1 MAPKPNRNHRLAAAL
16 ALALLGLGVAGF
28 LVWLVGVRFSTGSV
42 YPPYSTLRSDP
53 LGTKALYESLDALPG
68 IEVRRNLKAWRRIRF
83 DAPTTF
89 FVLGARPGDL
99 VSIPPATGKDEEQN
113 ADGKDDA
120 AGEQPPG
127 RAPAAL
133 IEQWLDGGHRVVVA
147 LAPNRWPALAY
158 PSSNAS
164 RQRKGNSGPEANEPR
179 DTTPDPD
186 AETKGGG
193 KKGRGDLMGLSFRP
207 APWLNEGGTPT
218 GSPPDLPAWH
228 GSHILEF
235 ATDSGWNALATVE
248 GRTVMAERRAG
259 PGSLV
264 VVSDSY
270 FASNEGL
277 WQDPHPAFL
286 LHLAGAHRHLVFDET
301 HLGTSE
307 KPGIMTLVRKLR
319 LHGLVVGGALLFAL
333 LLWQGLV
340 TLVPVDPV
348 RDLGAAPG
356 RAVLGRDSVDGLI
369 ALLRRG
375 LAPTKVLG
383 HCLARWEQ
391 HPEGRVGV
399 TPAAIESARR
409 VAAGAR
415 AGSLAATYIAIRN
428 LLDPRHP
435 AANPDHGNTRP
446 A

>member
-1 MAPKPNRNHRLAAAL
+1 MAPRPNHNHRLAAAL

-42 YPPYSTLRSDP
+42 YPPYSTLRADP

-68 IEVRRNLKAWRRIRF
+68 IEVERNLKAWHRIRF

-89 FVLGARPGDL
+89 FVLGARADDL
-99 VSIPPATGKDEEQN
+99 VSIPPATGKDEEQK
-113 ADGKDDA
+113 ADEKDDA
-120 AGEQPPG
+120 AAGQMTG
-127 RAPAAL
+127 RAPTAL
-133 IEQWLDGGHRVVVA
+133 MQQWLDGGHRVVVA
-147 LAPNRWPALAY
+147 LAPARWSAPAF
-158 PSSNAS
+158 PSSNAR
-164 RQRKGNSGPEANEPR
+164 RQGKGNSDPDDNEPR
-179 DTTPDPD
+179 DNAPEGDPE
-186 AETKGGG
+186 AQGGG
-193 KKGRGDLMGLSFRP
+193 KKGRADLMGLSFRP
-207 APWLNEGGTPT
+207 APWLHKGGTPT

-235 ATDSGWNALATVE
+235 APGSGWNALATVE
-248 GRTVMAERRAG
+248 NRTVMAERRVG

-264 VVSDSY
+264 VVTDSY

-286 LHLAGAHRHLVFDET
+286 LYLAGEHRHLVFDET

-307 KPGIMTLVRKLR
+307 RPGIMTLVRKLR

-333 LLWQGLV
+333 LLWQGV
-340 TLVPVDPV
+340 VPLVPVDPA

-391 HPEGRVGV
+391 HPEGRAGV
-399 TPAAIESARR
+399 APAAVESARR

-415 AGSLAATYIAIRN
+415 AGSLAASYIAIRN

-446 A
+446 S